1 MRVVP
6 KSPEVTPSDDVSA
19 GRADPEGTDTGIS
32 RPRLY
37 ALIATVAGLVAVAAG
52 VLTPLLPVSTV
63 TATITWPQGQQLSDA
78 TPSVTSPLVAQTAR
92 DLDIRIPCTLL
103 AQTRADA
110 STAVLSTMPPT
121 APRAKPLG
129 LVVTA
134 GAERVDVSIRNQIP
148 ARLAREDLGRCTEL
162 HIWADSSGSGAEF
175 TAQDG
180 AGLTGGTTDPDS
192 QPQIAGIFSQ
202 LTTEQVRAIAGLS
215 ARIVIDNRFDSSPTA
230 IKSLVMIVGILAAI
244 IALIAVWMLD
254 RIHGYH
260 RRFARS
266 VSRTRALI
274 PTPVDAAVGLALVGW
289 HFLGGGTADDGYI
302 LNMGRDAEHT
312 GVLANYYRYYGSPEA
327 PFDWYYSFLSHWA
340 QISTAG
346 VWMRLPALVAGLLS
360 WLLLSRVLLPRLGR
374 TVRHSRWAMLTGAA
388 VFLAFWLPMCSGL
401 RAEPI
406 IVAGTLLTW
415 WAVEVSVVSR
425 RVLPA
430 ALAGVTA
437 LATLAAAP
445 QGIIA
450 LAVLF
455 TGARPM
461 IRALVRRR
469 GEVGL
474 LPLLAP
480 IAGSLAAVV
489 IVVFRD
495 QTLATVAEAVRIRY
509 AVGPTLAWYQEFLR
523 YYFLLVPSPDGS
535 LVRRAPVLLLVAALL
550 VILAIM
556 LRRKRITGVDSA
568 VVWRLVGA
576 TLITVLLLSF
586 VPTKWTIQFGVF
598 AGFGTALA
606 ALACVAVEQAARRTL
621 RNFSLFAA
629 ALLVVCAIVSAGRN
643 AWPWLYYFGIPWFDK
658 APVLAGKQVS
668 TVVLVLAVIALLVA
682 LWQHL
687 RIDYVDDAGFGHDKE
702 HRPAWWK
709 VAIASSPIA
718 LIAVVVVLAQLAVFA
733 KAAVDRQDTFS
744 IFGTN
749 VSALR
754 GDTCG
759 MADDVLVEPD
769 PNKGM
774 LTPVGTRDISAALRG
789 TESVGFDP
797 NGVADELTAK
807 GEIQRQGAMHA
818 SGDLT
823 TGLVSYSVNPGT
835 TGGTGPR
842 GINGSTAALPFGLD
856 PASTPVLGSADATGT
871 ARLTTGM
878 YRLPE
883 RRSGDEP
890 LIVISAAG
898 AIATPDRDGVVSSG
912 QSLTV
917 EFGNA
922 ENGRFVQVGRPA
934 QLIDVLRSKG
944 PWRNLRLPMDRV
956 PRDATVLRLVAKD
969 NNLDPAQWLA
979 VTPPRLAQLKTLHEV
994 VGSSDPALI
1003 DFMVGAVFACQR
1015 PMSSTDGVSEI
1026 PRWRILPDTTTAGLQ
1041 SRTWMSVNGG
1051 GPLAVVEALTTPMSL
1066 ATYLRNDWYQ
1076 DWGDLQRLHP
1086 LDDAAVPAAVTSGTE
1101 STWGWSRP
1109 GPIRVVADDE

>member
-1 MRVVP
+1 M
-6 KSPEVTPSDDVSA
+6 
-19 GRADPEGTDTGIS
+19 S
-32 RPRLY
+32 RSQLY
-37 ALIATVAGLVAVAAG
+37 ALIATIAGLVAVAAG

-63 TATITWPQGQQLSDA
+63 TATITWPQGQQLSGA

-92 DLDIRIPCTLL
+92 DLDIRIPCRLL
-103 AQTRADA
+103 AQTPADS
-110 STAVLSTMPPT
+110 STVVLATMPPT

-134 GAERVDVSIRNQIP
+134 GAERVEVSIRNQIP
-148 ARLAREDLGRCTEL
+148 ARAARTDLGKCTEL
-162 HIWADSSGSGAEF
+162 QIWANSTNSGARFVGLTPVGLTDPAAQPQVAGLF
-175 TAQDG
+175 TA
-180 AGLTGGTTDPDS
+180 
-192 QPQIAGIFSQ
+192 
-202 LTTEQVRAIAGLS
+202 LTTAQVTGAHGL
-215 ARIVIDNRFDSSPTA
+215 AVRIVVDNRFDSSPSL
-230 IKSLVMIVGILAAI
+230 IKLLVMIIGILAAI
-244 IALIAVWMLD
+244 VALVAVWMLD

-260 RRFARS
+260 RRFTRS

-274 PTPVDAAVGLALVGW
+274 PTPTDGVVGFVLVAW

-302 LNMGRDAEHT
+302 LNMGRDAQNT

-327 PFDWYYSFLSHWA
+327 PFDWYYSFLSHWS

-346 VWMRLPALVAGLLS
+346 VWMRLPALAAGLLS
-360 WLLLSRVLLPRLGR
+360 WLLLSRILLPRLGR

-430 ALAGVTA
+430 ALAGLAA

-445 QGIIA
+445 QGVIA
-450 LAVLF
+450 LALLF

-461 IRALVRRR
+461 IRTLVRRR
-469 GEVGL
+469 GEAGL
-474 LPLLAP
+474 LPLVAP
-480 IAGSLAAVV
+480 MAGALAAVV
-489 IVVFRD
+489 IIVFRD

-509 AVGPTLAWYQEFLR
+509 AVGPTLAWYQELLR
-523 YYFLLVPSPDGS
+523 YYFLLVPSADGS
-535 LVRRAPVLLLVAALL
+535 LVRRAPVLLLITALL

-576 TLITVLLLSF
+576 TLITILLLSF

-606 ALACVAVEQAARRTL
+606 ALACVAVEQAARRTV

-629 ALLVVCAIVSAGRN
+629 ALLVVCAIVAAGRN
-643 AWPWLYYFGIPWFDK
+643 AWPWPWYFGIPWYDK
-658 APVLAGKQVS
+658 APVLAGKQIS
-668 TVVLVLAVIALLVA
+668 TAILVLAAAALLIA

-687 RIDYVDDAGFGHDKE
+687 RIDYVDDAGLGHDKGAE
-702 HRPAWWK
+702 PARWK
-709 VAIASSPIA
+709 VAVASSPIA
-718 LIAVVVVLAQLAVFA
+718 VIAVVVVLAQLAVFA
-733 KAAVDRQDTFS
+733 KAAVAREDTFS

-749 VSALR
+749 VSALA
-754 GDTCG
+754 GNTCG

-774 LTPVGTRDISAALRG
+774 LTPVGTRDVSAALSG
-789 TESVGFDP
+789 EGVGGESVGFDP
-797 NGVADELTAK
+797 NGVADELHAK

-823 TGLVSYSVNPGT
+823 TGLVSYGVNPGT
-835 TGGTGPR
+835 TGGTGPV
-842 GINGSTAALPFGLD
+842 GINGSTAKLPFGLD
-856 PASTPVLGSADATGT
+856 PSTTPVLGSADATGA

-878 YRLPE
+878 YRLPKN
-883 RRSGDEP
+883 RSAGNP

-898 AIATPDRDGVVSSG
+898 AIATPDRDGVVSNG

-917 EFGNA
+917 EFGKP
-922 ENGRFVQVGRPA
+922 ENGKFVQVGRPA
-934 QLIDVLRSKG
+934 PLIDVMRAKG
-944 PWRNLRLPMDRV
+944 PWRNLRLPLDRV
-956 PRDATVLRLVAKD
+956 PRGATVLRLVAKD
-969 NNLDPAQWLA
+969 NNLDTAQWLA

-994 VGSSDPALI
+994 VGSEDPALI
-1003 DFMVGAVFACQR
+1003 DFPVGAVFACQR
-1015 PMSSTDGVSEI
+1015 PMSSNDGVSEI
-1026 PRWRILPDTTTAGLQ
+1026 PKWRILPDTTTAGLQ

-1051 GPLAVVEALTTPMSL
+1051 GPLAVVETLTTPTSL
-1066 ATYLRNDWYQ
+1066 ATYLNNDWYQ
-1076 DWGDLQRLHP
+1076 DWGDLQRLDP
-1086 LDDAAVPAAVTSGTE
+1086 LDDSAVPAKVSTGTE

-1109 GPIRVVADDE
+1109 GAIRVVADDE

>member
-19 GRADPEGTDTGIS
+19 RKSDPEGTAAGQS
-32 RPRLY
+32 QSQLY
-37 ALIATVAGLVAVAAG
+37 ALIATVAGLVAVVAG

-63 TATITWPQGQQLSDA
+63 TATITWPQGQQLSGA

-103 AQTRADA
+103 AQTPADA
-110 STAVLSTMPPT
+110 STVVLATMPPT

-134 GAERVDVSIRNQIP
+134 GAERVDVSIRNQVP
-148 ARLAREDLGRCTEL
+148 ARAPRADLGKCEEL
-162 HIWADSSGSGAEF
+162 HIWANSTDTGARF
-175 TAQDG
+175 V
-180 AGLTGGTTDPDS
+180 GLGPAGTTDPAS
-192 QPQIAGIFSQ
+192 QPQ
-202 LTTEQVRAIAGLS
+202 VAGLFTALS
-215 ARIVIDNRFDSSPTA
+215 TAQVTGAQGLAARVVVDNRFDSSPSL
-230 IKSLVMIVGILAAI
+230 IKWLVMIVGILAAI
-244 IALIAVWMLD
+244 VALVAVWMLD

-260 RRFARS
+260 RRFARP
-266 VSRTRALI
+266 VSRMRALI
-274 PTPVDAAVGLALVGW
+274 PTPVDGAVGFVLVAW

-302 LNMGRDAEHT
+302 LNMGRDARHT

-327 PFDWYYSFLSHWA
+327 PFDWYFSFLSHW
-340 QISTAG
+340 SEVTTAG
-346 VWMRLPALVAGLLS
+346 IWMRLPALTAGLLR
-360 WLLLSRVLLPRLGR
+360 WLLLSRLLLPRLGR

-401 RAEPI
+401 RPEPI
-406 IVAGTLLTW
+406 IVAGTLLTR

-430 ALAGVTA
+430 ALAGLAA

-450 LAVLF
+450 LALLF

-461 IRALVRRR
+461 IRTLVRRR
-469 GEVGL
+469 GEAGL

-480 IAGSLAAVV
+480 MAAALAAVV

-576 TLITVLLLSF
+576 TLITILLLSF
-586 VPTKWTIQFGVF
+586 VPAKWTIQFGVF

-606 ALACVAVEQAARRTL
+606 ALACVAVEQAARRTV

-629 ALLVVCAIVSAGRN
+629 ALLFVCAIVAAGRN
-643 AWPWLYYFGIPWFDK
+643 AWAWPYYFGIPWFDK

-668 TVVLVLAVIALLVA
+668 TAVLVLAVAALLLA

-687 RIDYVDDAGFGHDKE
+687 RIDYVADAGFAHDKGAQ
-702 HRPAWWK
+702 PARWK
-709 VAIASSPIA
+709 VAVASSPIA

-733 KAAVDRQDTFS
+733 KAAAARQDTFS

-749 VSALR
+749 TSALT
-754 GDTCG
+754 GNTCG

-774 LTPVGTRDISAALRG
+774 LTPVGTRDISKALLG
-789 TESVGFDP
+789 TGSVGFEP
-797 NGVADELTAK
+797 GGVADELNAK

-823 TGLVSYSVNPGT
+823 TGLVSYAVNPGT
-835 TGGTGPR
+835 TGGTGPV
-842 GINGSTAALPFGLD
+842 GINGSTAKLPFGLD
-856 PASTPVLGSADATGT
+856 PSTTPVLGSANATG
-871 ARLTTGM
+871 AAKLTTGM
-878 YRLPE
+878 YQLPVK
-883 RRSGDEP
+883 RSADNP

-898 AIATPDRDGVVSSG
+898 AIATPDRDGVVSNG
-912 QSLTV
+912 QSLIV
-917 EFGNA
+917 EFGKN
-922 ENGRFVQVGRPA
+922 ENGQFVQVGRPA
-934 QLIDVLRSKG
+934 PLIDVTKTKG
-944 PWRNLRLPMDRV
+944 PWRNLRLPVDRV
-956 PRDATVLRLVAKD
+956 PPAATVLRLVAKD
-969 NNLDPAQWLA
+969 NNLDSSQWLA
-979 VTPPRLAQLKTLHEV
+979 VTPPRLAQLETLDKV
-994 VGSSDPALI
+994 VGSSDPTLI
-1003 DFMVGAVFACQR
+1003 DFPVGAVFGCQR
-1015 PMSSTDGVSEI
+1015 PMSSHDGISET
-1026 PRWRILPDTTTAGLQ
+1026 PKWQILPDTVTAGLK

-1051 GPLAVVEALTTPMSL
+1051 GPLAIVEALTTPTSM

-1076 DWGDLQRLHP
+1076 DWGDLQRLDP
-1086 LDDAAVPAAVTSGTE
+1086 LDDGAVPAAVTTGTE

-1109 GPIRVVADDE
+1109 GAIRVVADDE